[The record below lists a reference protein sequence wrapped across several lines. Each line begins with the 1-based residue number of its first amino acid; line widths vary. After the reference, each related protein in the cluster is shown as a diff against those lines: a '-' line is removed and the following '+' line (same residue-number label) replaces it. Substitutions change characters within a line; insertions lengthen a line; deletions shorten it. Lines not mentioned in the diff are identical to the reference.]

1 MIHLTRLNNQPFVVN
16 ADLIKFIENAPDTV
30 ITLLTGEKLVVRE
43 SLEEVL
49 DRVAEFQRRFYRRIG
64 AGTALDTS
72 TPEPRN
78 PGASSPKSADSGKT
92 ENS

>member
-49 DRVAEFQRRFYRRIG
+49 NRVAEFQRRFYRRIG

-72 TPEPRN
+72 APEPRN
-78 PGASSPKSADSGKT
+78 AGGGSPQSADPGKR

>member
-30 ITLLTGEKLVVRE
+30 ITLLSGEKLVVRE

-64 AGTALDTS
+64 AGTPLDAS

-78 PGASSPKSADSGKT
+78 IGAGSPQSADPNKS